1 MTDREIEQQKDRVIK
16 QEMLEKMGHEINE
29 WANRMGYHK
38 ATDVTVPLHRELRQD
53 FIHVAEMVIRKVPAG
68 RERSLALTS
77 LQQALMWAN
86 AGVAIEIAPL
96 ALDD

>member
-1 MTDREIEQQKDRVIK
+1 MTDREIAAQTDSVIRRELADADAK
-16 QEMLEKMGHEINE
+16 EIDA
-29 WANRMGYHK
+29 WVNRMGYHK
-38 ATDVTVPLHRELRQD
+38 ANEVTVPLHRELRHD

-77 LQQALMWAN
+77 LQDALMWSN
-86 AGVAIEIAPL
+86 AGVAINLAPI

>member
-1 MTDREIEQQKDRVIK
+1 MTDYEIINAGDPVIK
-16 QEMLEKMGHEINE
+16 RELQAKMASEVDE

-38 ATDVTVPLHRELRQD
+38 ATGGTVPLHRELRQD

-77 LQQALMWAN
+77 LQEALMWAN
-86 AGVAIEIAPL
+86 AGVAINLAPI